1 MSLAP
6 KPSKGAETPAPEALE
21 EKSRSRRASDPPL
34 QIRVGC
40 PGGGFPVLS
49 GDKLGP
55 RPREAGA
62 DFLPLGDPPTERVW
76 SGPPENSPSSPGQQS
91 VSQSV
96 PNSVHTE
103 LLPALAGSSSSAGQ
117 EVWPPPRTHPL
128 ACLPAPRPYSR
139 RGFPPGGLRP
149 ARAKL
154 VAQGLAL

>member
-6 KPSKGAETPAPEALE
+6 KPSSETPAPEALE

-40 PGGGFPVLS
+40 PGGGFSVLS

-62 DFLPLGDPPTERVW
+62 DFLPLGDHPTEWVW
-76 SGPPENSPSSPGQQS
+76 SGPPQNSPYSPGQQS

-103 LLPALAGSSSSAGQ
+103 RLPAPAGSSSSAGQ

-128 ACLPAPRPYSR
+128 ACLAAPRRNRR
-139 RGFPPGGLRP
+139 RGFPPGGLRT